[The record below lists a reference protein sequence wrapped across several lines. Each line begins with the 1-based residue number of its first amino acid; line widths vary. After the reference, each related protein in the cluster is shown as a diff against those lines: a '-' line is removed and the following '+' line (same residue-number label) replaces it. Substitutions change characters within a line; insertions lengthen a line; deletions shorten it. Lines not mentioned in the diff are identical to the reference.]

1 MSRITLGSWLLLALM
16 GWTGAAAP
24 AWGQGAIA
32 PTAANK
38 PLNSGPA
45 WSSLTPQQRQALSP
59 LERDWASL
67 DALRKSKWLEVAV
80 RFPAMPQ
87 ADQQRVQER
96 MAEWARMTPAER
108 GRARLSFQESKQFS
122 PEQKQAR
129 WEAYQALPDDERRAL
144 ANRNQTS
151 TSPTPP
157 GASPG
162 KAAVSS
168 PPLAAQ
174 AKPAGAASSTALAAR
189 PAASGAAARPVAPT
203 MVQAKP
209 GATTILMTTP
219 AEPPA
224 HHRPGQPKIAAKPG
238 QVDSSTLLPQS
249 GPQAASSSPRLP

>member
-1 MSRITLGSWLLLALM
+1 MSRIALGSWLLLALM
-16 GWTGAAAP
+16 GWTGVATP

-32 PTAANK
+32 PAVANK
-38 PLNSGPA
+38 PANSGPA

-67 DALRKSKWLEVAV
+67 DAPRKSKWLEVAV

-96 MAEWARMTPAER
+96 MAEWARMTPSER

-129 WEAYQALPDDERRAL
+129 WEAYQALPDNERRAL

-151 TSPTPP
+151 TGPAPA
-157 GASPG
+157 GANPG
-162 KAAVSS
+162 KAAVGS

-174 AKPAGAASSTALAAR
+174 TKPGGTGSSSALAAH
-189 PAASGAAARPVAPT
+189 PVASDVAARPVAPT